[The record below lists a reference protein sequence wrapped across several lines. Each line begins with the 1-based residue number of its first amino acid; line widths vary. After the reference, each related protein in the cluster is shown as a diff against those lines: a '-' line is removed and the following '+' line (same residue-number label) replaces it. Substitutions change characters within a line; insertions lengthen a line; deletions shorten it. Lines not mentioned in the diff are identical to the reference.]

1 MIGTYLR
8 SASTTDER
16 YGVPR
21 PMSHVPCPT
30 SDVRKGMCGQ
40 LEERL

>member
-21 PMSHVPCPT
+21 LT
-30 SDVRKGMCGQ
+30 SDVRKGMGGQ

>member
-8 SASTTDER
+8 SARTTDER

-21 PMSHVPCPT
+21 PT
-30 SDVRKGMCGQ
+30 SDVRKGKGGQ
-40 LEERL
+40 LEGRL